1 MRKADPKRDLY
12 HMPLMARI
20 ELKLAFKEVKYLLS
34 VKTLDPQDQSDPCE
48 VKLEWNDQ

>member
-34 VKTLDPQDQSDPCE
+34 VKTLDPQDQSYPCE
-48 VKLEWNDQ
+48 VKLEWNYQ